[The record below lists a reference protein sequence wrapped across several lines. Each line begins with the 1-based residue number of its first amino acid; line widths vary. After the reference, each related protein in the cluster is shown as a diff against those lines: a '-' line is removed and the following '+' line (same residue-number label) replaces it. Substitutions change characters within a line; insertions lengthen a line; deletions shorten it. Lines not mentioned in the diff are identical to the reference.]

1 VRVAVAVVII
11 ARHDVKRRVA
21 TRRPSS
27 HGDARARGVASER
40 IARTARRA
48 LDVAREPRREIV
60 ERRANRRESR
70 EATVTDETTTRGV
83 ARRRRRCCCVVESL
97 CF

>member
-11 ARHDVKRRVA
+11 ARHDVKRRFTSSSVA
-21 TRRPSS
+21 

-48 LDVAREPRREIV
+48 LDVAREPRREFV

>member
-11 ARHDVKRRVA
+11 ARHDVKRRA
-21 TRRPSS
+21 RPST

-83 ARRRRRCCCVVESL
+83 ARRRRRCCCGGESL

>member
-11 ARHDVKRRVA
+11 ARQA
-21 TRRPSS
+21 TRCRPST

-83 ARRRRRCCCVVESL
+83 ARRRRRCCCGVESL